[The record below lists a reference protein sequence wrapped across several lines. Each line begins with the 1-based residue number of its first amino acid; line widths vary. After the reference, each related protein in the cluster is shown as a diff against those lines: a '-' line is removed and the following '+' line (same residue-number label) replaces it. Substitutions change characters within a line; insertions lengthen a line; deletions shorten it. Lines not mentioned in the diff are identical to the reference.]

1 MILEKVITQIG
12 IRHEQLTTKNQYTIN
27 MEVTT
32 PKKSVLKKI
41 IAVILGFGPGI
52 FAIGYTIGTGSVT
65 SMIVAGSKFNMQLLW
80 VLLISCIFS
89 GILMFAYGN
98 YALLTG
104 ETALF
109 GFKKHFKFGKVL
121 AIAIII
127 GITFGQW
134 NSLMGILGI
143 SSNIIFEILAVNFEG
158 LSAFKYE
165 TVLITAIVIIVI
177 FYLLM
182 LVGKYTFFEKILVI
196 FVTLMG
202 MSFVLSLWFVQP
214 LTIDVV
220 KGLLPTIPDVSGGKM
235 LVAAFV
241 GTTMA
246 SATFLSRPLFVKGKG
261 WTIKNLGQQKRDSI
275 TAAVLIFIISGVIM
289 AVAAGAL
296 YYQGKEV
303 TQVLDMANTLEP
315 VAGKWAVT
323 IFFFGA
329 LSAGLSSIFPCLLIA
344 PLLIADYQSG
354 ELDTNSK
361 QFRIITFIACLVA
374 LIGPAFGANPIEI
387 QILSQVFNVFVLPI
401 VILGIILMLSNK
413 KVMKDYKTSLG
424 VYIGLYAALFF
435 SLVISYNGV
444 VALLDYF

>member
-1 MILEKVITQIG
+1 
-12 IRHEQLTTKNQYTIN
+12 
-27 MEVTT
+27 MEAATS
-32 PKKSVLKKI
+32 KKSFLKKA
-41 IAVILGFGPGI
+41 IAIILGFGPGI

-80 VLLISCIFS
+80 VLLLSCIFS

-98 YALLTG
+98 YALLTR
-104 ETALF
+104 ETALY
-109 GFKKHFKFGKVL
+109 GFKKHLKFGKAF
-121 AIAIII
+121 AILIII

-143 SSNIIFEILAVNFEG
+143 SSNIIFEILAINFEG
-158 LSAFKYE
+158 LIAYKYE
-165 TVLITAIVIIVI
+165 TVLGIAIFIILT

-196 FVTLMG
+196 FVSFMG
-202 MSFVLSLWFVQP
+202 LSFVLSLCFVQP

-220 KGLLPTIPDVSGGKM
+220 KGLIPTIPDVPGGKM

-261 WTIKNLGQQKRDSI
+261 WTIKHLKQQKRDAI
-275 TAAVLIFIISGVIM
+275 TAAILIFVISGVIM

-296 YYQGKEV
+296 FYQGKEV

-323 IFFFGA
+323 VFFIGA

-354 ELDTNSK
+354 TLDTNSR
-361 QFRIITFIACLVA
+361 QFRIITAIACLVA

-401 VILGIILMLSNK
+401 VVLGIILMLSSK
-413 KVMKDYKTSLG
+413 KVMKDYKTSIG
-424 VYIGLYAALFF
+424 VYIGMYAALFF

-444 VALLDYF
+444 VALLEYF

>member
-1 MILEKVITQIG
+1 MPE
-12 IRHEQLTTKNQYTIN
+12 TKTL
-27 MEVTT
+27 
-32 PKKSVLKKI
+32 KKSFLKKI
-41 IAVILGFGPGI
+41 IALILGFGPGI

-65 SMIVAGSKFNMQLLW
+65 SMIVAGSRFNMQLLW
-80 VLLISCIFS
+80 VLLISCLFS
-89 GILMFAYGN
+89 GVLMFAYGN
-98 YALLTG
+98 YALITG

-109 GFKKHFKFGKVL
+109 GFKKHFKLGKIL
-121 AIAIII
+121 AISIIV

-143 SSNIIFEILAVNFEG
+143 SSNIIYEILALNFDG
-158 LSAFKYE
+158 LLAYKYE
-165 TVLITAIVIIVI
+165 TVLITAIIII
-177 FYLLM
+177 ITFYLLM
-182 LVGKYTFFEKILVI
+182 LVGRYTFFEKILVI

-202 MSFVLSLWFVQP
+202 LSFVLSLYFVQP
-214 LTIDVV
+214 LSIDVV
-220 KGLLPTIPDVSGGKM
+220 KGLIPTIPDVPGGKM

-261 WTIKNLGQQKRDSI
+261 WTIKNLDQQKKDSI
-275 TAAVLIFIISGVIM
+275 TAAILIFIISGVIM

-296 YYQGKEV
+296 FYQGKEV

-315 VAGKWAVT
+315 VAGKWAVS

-354 ELDTNSK
+354 KLDTSSK
-361 QFRIITFIACLVA
+361 QFKIITAIACLVA

-387 QILSQVFNVFVLPI
+387 QILSQVFNVFVLPL
-401 VILGIILMLSNK
+401 VILGIIMIVNNK
-413 KVMKDYKTSLG
+413 KIMKGYETNLF
-424 VYIGLYAALFF
+424 VNIGLYAALLF
-435 SLVISYNGV
+435 SLIISYNGIL
-444 VALLDYF
+444 ALTEYF

>member
-1 MILEKVITQIG
+1 M
-12 IRHEQLTTKNQYTIN
+12 
-27 MEVTT
+27 
-32 PKKSVLKKI
+32 
-41 IAVILGFGPGI
+41 GFGPGI

-80 VLLISCIFS
+80 VLLLSCLFS
-89 GILMFAYGN
+89 GVLMFVYGN
-98 YALLTG
+98 YGLITG

-109 GFKKHFKFGKVL
+109 GFKKHLKYGKAL
-121 AIAIII
+121 AILIIV

-143 SSNIIFEILAVNFEG
+143 SSNIIYEILAVNFDG
-158 LSAFKYE
+158 LGDLKYE
-165 TVLITAIVIIVI
+165 VVLITAIIIIIV

-196 FVTLMG
+196 FVSLMG
-202 MSFVLSLWFVQP
+202 LSFILSLCLVQP
-214 LTIDVV
+214 LPMDVV
-220 KGLLPTIPDVSGGKM
+220 QGLIPSIPDVPDGKM

-246 SATFLSRPLFVKGKG
+246 AATFLSRPLFVKGKG
-261 WTIKNLGQQKRDSI
+261 WTIKDLDRQKKDSI
-275 TAAVLIFIISGVIM
+275 TAAILIFVISGTIM

-296 YYQGKEV
+296 FYDGKVV

-344 PLLIADYQSG
+344 PLLVADYQSG

-374 LIGPAFGANPIEI
+374 LIGPAFGGNPIEI
-387 QILSQVFNVFVLPI
+387 QILSQVFNVFILPL
-401 VILGIILMLSNK
+401 VVLGIILLVNNK
-413 KVMKDYKTSLG
+413 KVMKGYKTSLG
-424 VYIGLYAALFF
+424 VNIGLYAALFF
-435 SLVISYNGV
+435 SCVVSYTGVIGIMTK
-444 VALLDYF
+444 YF

>member
-1 MILEKVITQIG
+1 MA
-12 IRHEQLTTKNQYTIN
+12 TTDN
-27 MEVTT
+27 
-32 PKKSVLKKI
+32 KKSLLKKI
-41 IAVILGFGPGI
+41 IALILGFGPGI

-80 VLLISCIFS
+80 VLLLSCVFS

-98 YALLTG
+98 YALITG
-104 ETALF
+104 ETALY
-109 GFKKHFKFGKVL
+109 GFKKHLKFGKIL
-121 AIAIII
+121 AILIIV

-158 LSAFKYE
+158 LSSYKYE
-165 TVLITAIVIIVI
+165 TVLITAIIIIVT

-202 MSFVLSLWFVQP
+202 FSFILSLCFVQP
-214 LTIDVV
+214 LPLDVV
-220 KGLLPTIPDVSGGKM
+220 KGLIPTIPDIPGGKM

-261 WTIKNLGQQKRDSI
+261 WTIKNLDQQKKDSI
-275 TAAVLIFIISGVIM
+275 TAAILIFVISGVIM

-296 YYQGKEV
+296 FYDGKEV

-315 VAGKWAVT
+315 VAGKWAVS

-354 ELDTNSK
+354 TLDTNSR
-361 QFRIITFIACLVA
+361 QFRIITAIACLVA

-413 KVMKDYKTSLG
+413 KVMKEYKTNMF
-424 VYIGLYAALFF
+424 VYIGMYAALFF
-435 SLVISYNGV
+435 SLVISYNGIL
-444 VALLDYF
+444 ALLDYF

>member
-1 MILEKVITQIG
+1 
-12 IRHEQLTTKNQYTIN
+12 
-27 MEVTT
+27 MEPTAT
-32 PKKSVLKKI
+32 NKSFLKKI
-41 IAVILGFGPGI
+41 IAIILGFGPGI

-65 SMIVAGSKFNMQLLW
+65 AMIVAGSRFNMQLLW
-80 VLLISCIFS
+80 VLLLSCIFS
-89 GILMFAYGN
+89 GVLMFAYGN

-109 GFKKHFKFGKVL
+109 GFKKHLKFGKIL
-121 AIAIII
+121 AILIIV

-143 SSNIIFEILAVNFEG
+143 SSNIIFEILVLNFESLG
-158 LSAFKYE
+158 AYKYE
-165 TVLITAIVIIVI
+165 TVLGIAIVIIVT

-196 FVTLMG
+196 FVSLMG
-202 MSFVLSLWFVQP
+202 LSFIASLCFVQP
-214 LTIDVV
+214 LSLDVV
-220 KGLLPTIPDVSGGKM
+220 KGLMPSIPDVPGGKM

-261 WTIKNLGQQKRDSI
+261 WTIKNLSQQKKDAI
-275 TAAVLIFIISGVIM
+275 TAAILIFIISGVIM

-323 IFFFGA
+323 IFFTGA

-354 ELDTNSK
+354 VLDTNSR
-361 QFRIITFIACLVA
+361 QFRIITAIACLVA
-374 LIGPAFGANPIEI
+374 LIGPAFGANPIEV
-387 QILSQVFNVFVLPI
+387 QIVSQVFNVFVLPI
-401 VILGIILMLSNK
+401 VVLGIILMLHSK
-413 KVMKDYKTSLG
+413 KVMKKYKTSLG

-435 SLVISYNGV
+435 SLVISYNGI
-444 VALLDYF
+444 VALTEYF

>member
-1 MILEKVITQIG
+1 M
-12 IRHEQLTTKNQYTIN
+12 
-27 MEVTT
+27 TT
-32 PKKSVLKKI
+32 PQNKKSFLQKI

-80 VLLISCIFS
+80 VLLISCLFS
-89 GILMFAYGN
+89 GVLMFTYGN
-98 YALLTG
+98 YALITG

-109 GFKKHFKFGKVL
+109 GFKKHFKYGKIF
-121 AIAIII
+121 AILIIV

-143 SSNIIFEILAVNFEG
+143 SANIIFEILAMNFEG
-158 LSAFKYE
+158 LIAYKYE
-165 TVLITAIVIIVI
+165 TVLITAIVIII
-177 FYLLM
+177 TFYLLM

-196 FVTLMG
+196 FVSLMG
-202 MSFVLSLWFVQP
+202 LSFILSLCFVQP
-214 LTIDVV
+214 LSVDVV
-220 KGLLPTIPDVSGGKM
+220 KGLIPTIPDVAGGKM

-261 WTIKNLGQQKRDSI
+261 WTIKNLDQQKKDSI
-275 TAAVLIFIISGVIM
+275 TAAILIFIISGVIM

-315 VAGKWAVT
+315 VAGSWAVS

-354 ELDTNSK
+354 ELDTNSR
-361 QFRIITFIACLVA
+361 QFRIITAIACLVA

-401 VILGIILMLSNK
+401 VILGIILIVNNK
-413 KVMKDYKTSLG
+413 KIMQGYETSLF
-424 VYIGLYAALFF
+424 VNIGLYASLLFACI
-435 SLVISYNGV
+435 ISYNGIL
-444 VALLDYF
+444 ALIEYF

>member
-1 MILEKVITQIG
+1 MDA
-12 IRHEQLTTKNQYTIN
+12 
-27 MEVTT
+27 TT
-32 PKKSVLKKI
+32 PNKSLIKKI
-41 IAVILGFGPGI
+41 IALVLGFGPGI

-80 VLLISCIFS
+80 VLLLSCLFS
-89 GILMFAYGN
+89 GVLMFAYGN

-104 ETALF
+104 ETALY
-109 GFKKHFKFGKVL
+109 GFKKHFKYGKIL
-121 AIAIII
+121 AILIIV

-143 SSNIIFEILAVNFEG
+143 SSNIIFEILSVNFEG
-158 LSAFKYE
+158 LAAYKYE
-165 TVLITAIVIIVI
+165 TVLITAIVIIVT

-202 MSFVLSLWFVQP
+202 LSFVLSLCFVQP
-214 LTIDVV
+214 LPLDVV
-220 KGLLPTIPDVSGGKM
+220 KGLIPTIPDVVGGKM

-261 WTIKNLGQQKRDSI
+261 WTIKNLDQQKKDAI
-275 TAAVLIFIISGVIM
+275 TAAILIFIISGVIM

-296 YYQGKEV
+296 FYQGREV
-303 TQVLDMANTLEP
+303 THVLDMANTLEP

-344 PLLIADYQSG
+344 PLLVADYQSG
-354 ELDTNSK
+354 ELDTNSR
-361 QFRIITFIACLVA
+361 QFRIITAVACLVA

-387 QILSQVFNVFVLPI
+387 QILSQVFNVFVLPL
-401 VILGIILMLSNK
+401 VIIGIIMMVNNK
-413 KVMKDYKTSLG
+413 KIMKSYKTSLF
-424 VYIGLYAALFF
+424 VNIGLFAALLF
-435 SLVISYNGV
+435 SLVISYNGI
-444 VALLDYF
+444 VALTEYF